1 MNLSLTSSL
10 LEVAESSNPGV
21 FQSTKPKHAS
31 ENEMEKQMSQ
41 QVKVGLIYGSA
52 RQGRFCDTVA
62 RWTQKELGASGNF
75 SVEVIDPVAHSRA
88 ARNEARENESPARE
102 TTGYR
107 SLHAQLDAA
116 DAFVVV
122 TPEYNHGYP
131 AALKELIDSAGE
143 EWYAKPVAFVSY
155 GGVSGGLRAVE
166 QLRQVFAELHVVSIR
181 DSVSFQNAWQLFDAD
196 GCPAEPDRCS
206 AQMSRMLAKLHWWAI
221 ALRTAREKSPYS
233 TAA

>member
-1 MNLSLTSSL
+1 MN
-10 LEVAESSNPGV
+10 
-21 FQSTKPKHAS
+21 
-31 ENEMEKQMSQ
+31 Q
-41 QVKVGLIYGSA
+41 QLKVGLIYGSA

-62 RWTQKELGASGNF
+62 RWTEKELGLSGNF
-75 SVEVIDPVAHSRA
+75 SVEMIDPAAHGRASRSETPTH
-88 ARNEARENESPARE
+88 EAGS
-102 TTGYR
+102 YR
-107 SLHAQLDAA
+107 SLRTQLADA

-143 EWYAKPVAFVSY
+143 EWHAKPVAFVSY

-181 DSVSFQNAWQLFDAD
+181 DSISFQNAWQLFDST
-196 GCPAEPDRCS
+196 GCPADPDRCS

-221 ALRTAREKSPYS
+221 ALRTARAATPYS

>member
-1 MNLSLTSSL
+1 MN
-10 LEVAESSNPGV
+10 
-21 FQSTKPKHAS
+21 QR
-31 ENEMEKQMSQ
+31 
-41 QVKVGLIYGSA
+41 VKVGLIYGSA

-62 RWTQKELGASGNF
+62 KWTEKELGASDDF
-75 SVEVIDPVAHSRA
+75 AVEVIDPAAHARA
-88 ARNEARENESPARE
+88 ARSDLAPQQASD
-102 TTGYR
+102 YR
-107 SLHAQLDAA
+107 ALRTQLAEA

-143 EWYAKPVAFVSY
+143 EWYAKPAAFVSY

-181 DSVSFQNAWQLFDAD
+181 DSVSFQNAWQLFDAC
-196 GCPAEPDRCS
+196 GCPAEPERCS

-221 ALRTAREKSPYS
+221 ALRTARDKSPYS
-233 TAA
+233 AAA

>member
-1 MNLSLTSSL
+1 MNQ
-10 LEVAESSNPGV
+10 P
-21 FQSTKPKHAS
+21 
-31 ENEMEKQMSQ
+31 
-41 QVKVGLIYGSA
+41 VKVGLIYGSA
-52 RQGRFCDTVA
+52 RQGRFCDVVA
-62 RWTQKELGASGNF
+62 RWTEKELGVSGDF
-75 SVEVIDPVAHSRA
+75 SVEVIDPAAHIRA
-88 ARNEARENESPARE
+88 ARQVAPPHAA
-102 TTGYR
+102 GDYR
-107 SLHAQLDAA
+107 SLRAQLGEA

-181 DSVSFQNAWQLFDAD
+181 DSVSFQNAWQVFDAK
-196 GCPAEPDRCS
+196 GSPADADRSS
-206 AQMSRMLAKLHWWAI
+206 AQMSRMLSKLHWWAV

>member
-1 MNLSLTSSL
+1 
-10 LEVAESSNPGV
+10 
-21 FQSTKPKHAS
+21 
-31 ENEMEKQMSQ
+31 MERKMSQ

-62 RWTQKELGASGNF
+62 RWAERELGTSGKF
-75 SVEVIDPVAHSRA
+75 SVEVIDPAAHDRA
-88 ARNEARENESPARE
+88 RRNARENDAHAAEA
-102 TTGYR
+102 TGYR
-107 SLHAQLDAA
+107 TFRAQLDAA

-155 GGVSGGLRAVE
+155 GGASGGLRAVE

-196 GCPAEPDRCS
+196 GCPTDPERCS
-206 AQMSRMLAKLHWWAI
+206 AQMSRMLAKLHWWAL
-221 ALRTAREKSPYS
+221 ALRTARQKSPYS

>member
-1 MNLSLTSSL
+1 M
-10 LEVAESSNPGV
+10 
-21 FQSTKPKHAS
+21 
-31 ENEMEKQMSQ
+31 KQLI
-41 QVKVGLIYGSA
+41 KVGLIYGSA

-62 RWTQKELGASGNF
+62 RWTEKELGSSGNF
-75 SVEVIDPVAHSRA
+75 SVEVIDPAAHSRA
-88 ARNEARENESPARE
+88 GHHESRQNEAHANEAS
-102 TTGYR
+102 GYR
-107 SLHAQLDAA
+107 SLRAQLDAA

-131 AALKELIDSAGE
+131 AALKELIDSAGG

-181 DSVSFQNAWQLFDAD
+181 DSVSFQNAWQTFDSN
-196 GCPAEPDRCS
+196 GCPAEPERCS
-206 AQMSRMLAKLHWWAI
+206 AQMSRMLAKLHWWAV